1 MDSQD
6 RQRLA
11 TPARVQIKYDVETE
25 GEEPILEL
33 PFVIGVLADLS
44 GMPAEAKKPM
54 KKRPFTAITK
64 ENFNSVMAGAAPRVV
79 MRVPNR
85 ITNTPDDEL
94 NVELL
99 FKTMADFDPGRV
111 AEQVPA
117 LNEMLTMRRQ
127 LSGLLQKLDGNDELE
142 KLLKEVIDSTDKLEA
157 LAAAR
162 APSA

>member
-25 GEEPILEL
+25 GEDPILEL

-85 ITNTPDDEL
+85 ITNTADQEL